1 MNAHGAVN
9 TGAAN
14 AHEDADVPGCPS
26 WVLVALTVSA
36 CFVVLE
42 LDQLLERSLIL
53 CGSVDRS
60 SRHDAYVFEVM

>member
-1 MNAHGAVN
+1 MNSRASNAHKDTN
-9 TGAAN
+9 
-14 AHEDADVPGCPS
+14 VPGCPS
-26 WVLVALTVSA
+26 RVLVALTVSA